1 MLAALRE
8 RMRAWMRPRGPETLP
23 VRLDRHRIYVL
34 PTASGLFF
42 GLLLGAMLLGALNFN
57 NNPAL
62 LLALL
67 LAGAAQAS
75 LIASHMQLSG
85 LRIETAAAEPV
96 AAGEDLPL
104 RIALATTDARQRRGL
119 RIAHAGRAVHIA
131 LDARGATVELR
142 IPTMQRGLM
151 PAPRL
156 ELSTVQPLGL
166 ARAWAYV
173 WPAQS
178 LLVYPAPET
187 LAPPLPVPAGGQGHP
202 QQLRSGDD
210 PHHLRSYRPGDAPRS
225 VAWKAS
231 ARHDNLLVRDYEQ
244 QRGGDLLLD
253 WQLTAGLP
261 YEQRIRRLARWI
273 DDAEREGRRYA
284 LQLPSQSMIAGD
296 QGAMHRHRCL
306 RALALLPQEASP
318 LEQAHG

>member
-1 MLAALRE
+1 MFAALRQ
-8 RMRAWMRPRGPETLP
+8 RMRAWTRPRAPEALP
-23 VRLDRHRIYVL
+23 AQLDRHRIYVL

-75 LIASHMQLSG
+75 LIAAHMQLSG
-85 LRIETAAAEPV
+85 LRIDAMAAEPV
-96 AAGEDLPL
+96 AAGETLC
-104 RIALATTDARQRRGL
+104 L
-119 RIAHAGRAVHIA
+119 RIAHGEHATHLA
-131 LDARGATVELR
+131 LDPRGVTAELR
-142 IPTMQRGLM
+142 LPTVRRGPM
-151 PAPRL
+151 PVPKL

-166 ARAWAYV
+166 ARAWAYA

-187 LAPPLPVPAGGQGHP
+187 QAPPLPLPAGAQGHP
-202 QQLRSGDD
+202 QAARAGDD
-210 PHHLRSYRPGDAPRS
+210 PHHLRAYRPGDAPRS

-231 ARHDNLLVRDYEQ
+231 ARHDSLLVRDYEQ
-244 QRGGDLLLD
+244 QRGSDLLLD
-253 WQLTAGLP
+253 WRHTLGLP

-273 DDAEREGRRYA
+273 DDAEREGHRYA
-284 LQLPSQSMIAGD
+284 LQLPGQPAIDAD

-306 RALALLPQEASP
+306 RALALLPQDAAL
-318 LEQAHG
+318 LEQADG